1 MLIKRLGISK
11 RATSPIIHSVTPYND
26 SEMKH
31 KFHVQRS
38 VTLQNSRKF
47 LQKALGANRM
57 LTPYRKIISTAQH
70 SQNSSFS
77 ITTHN
82 SKGFMCHF
90 LRWPQA
96 SFPINNK
103 HRKSQSDNRDNPI
116 YWKQYSQKW
125 SQIISSICTEKS
137 QSILKLNSSHVAPIF
152 NCAPIQTNTH
162 FHRRS
167 SSVRYSKITPTALIS
182 SNNSKTIFT
191 NELIEKKVAVK
202 QSMRTGET
210 QTGHTKVSLHCLPL
224 HKITIKINH
233 KELG

>member
-11 RATSPIIHSVTPYND
+11 RATSPIIHSMTPYND
-26 SEMKH
+26 TDMKH

-38 VTLQNSRKF
+38 VTLQSSRKF

-57 LTPYRKIISTAQH
+57 LTPYRKIISTAHH

-77 ITTHN
+77 ITASN
-82 SKGFMCHF
+82 SKGMICNF

-96 SFPINNK
+96 SFSLSNK
-103 HRKSQSDNRDNPI
+103 HRKSQSSNRDTPN

-152 NCAPIQTNTH
+152 NCAPLQGGSH

-167 SSVRYSKITPTALIS
+167 SSVRYNKIAPTASIS

-210 QTGHTKVSLHCLPL
+210 QTGHTKIPLHCLPL